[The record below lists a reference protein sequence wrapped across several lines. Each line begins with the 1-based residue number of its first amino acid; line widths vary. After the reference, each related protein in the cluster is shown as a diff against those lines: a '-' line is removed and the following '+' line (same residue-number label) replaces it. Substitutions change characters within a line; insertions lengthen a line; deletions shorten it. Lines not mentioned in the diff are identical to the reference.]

1 MLADCVSKLSE
12 VDLVISGGKVFF
24 NGSILEGGVA
34 AEGGRI
40 VAVAKDAGLPRGEE
54 RFDIRGRILC
64 PGFIDSHV
72 HLRDMNYSYK
82 EDFKSGTLAAAAG
95 GFTTVLDMP
104 NTDPVT
110 DSLGRMAEKIDRAK
124 ANAYVNVGFYLA
136 LTKRTDFRA
145 APLGVGMK
153 AYLYSPRDEL
163 QVDAEMVR
171 NAAERLPKGY
181 PFAFHAERAQ
191 LIQDLH
197 NRSRDRSM
205 SGAERFLYCHPP
217 EAEVQSVSEIVRTV
231 PAGTALH
238 FSHISLPRCVSIV
251 KDSGRRASI
260 EVTPHHLFLSSD
272 ALLRIGANAIT
283 DPPAREAPNLAGLMK
298 ALRDGMVDVIA
309 SDHAPHTLEE
319 KGSGTPPPGIPG
331 LETSVP
337 LMLSGV
343 EGGGISLVT
352 LIRSFTSRPASIFS
366 LRGRGRLEVGCIADL
381 TVLDLKKAWKIDSS
395 RFFSMA
401 KYSPFDGLKVKG
413 CSWATFLGGR
423 PLVLDGTVMAQP
435 GTGKIVRWNSPND
448 PGDP

>member
-1 MLADCVSKLSE
+1 LGE

-24 NGSILEGGVA
+24 NGTILDGGVA
-34 AEGGRI
+34 VEGGKI

-82 EDFKSGTLAAAAG
+82 EDFRSGTLAAAAG

-104 NTDPVT
+104 NTDPIT
-110 DSLGRMAEKIDRAK
+110 DSLGRMADKIDRART
-124 ANAYVNVGFYLA
+124 NAYVNVGFYLA

-145 APLGVGMK
+145 MSLGVGLK

-163 QVDAEMVR
+163 QVDAETISR
-171 NAAERLPKGY
+171 AAGRLPKGY

-191 LIQDLH
+191 LIQDLY
-197 NRSRDRSM
+197 NRSSDKSM
-205 SGAERFLYCHPP
+205 SETERFLYCHPP

-231 PAGTALH
+231 PAETALH
-238 FSHISLPRCVSIV
+238 FSHISLPTCVSIV

-272 ALLRIGANAIT
+272 ALLRIGSTAIT
-283 DPPAREAPNLAGLMK
+283 DPPAREAPNLAGLLG
-298 ALRDGMVDVIA
+298 ALRDGLVDVIG

-319 KGSGTPPPGIPG
+319 KGSGNPPPGIPG

-343 EGGGISLVT
+343 EGGTINLVT
-352 LIRSFTSRPASIFS
+352 LIRSFTVRPASIFS

-401 KYSPFDGLKVKG
+401 RYSPFDGIEVKG
-413 CSWATFLGGR
+413 RSWATFVGGK
-423 PLVLDGTVMAQP
+423 PVVLEGTVMAQP
-435 GTGKIVRWNSPND
+435 GTGKIVSWNGPND
-448 PGDP
+448 TGDP

>member
-1 MLADCVSKLSE
+1 MGE

-24 NGSILEGGVA
+24 NGSILEGGIAVD
-34 AEGGRI
+34 GGKI
-40 VAVAKDAGLPRGEE
+40 VAVAKDSGLPGAEE
-54 RFDIRGRILC
+54 HFDIRGRILC
-64 PGFIDSHV
+64 PGFIDTHV

-104 NTDPVT
+104 NTDPIT
-110 DSLGRMAEKIDRAK
+110 DSLGKMAEKMDRAR

-136 LTKRTDFRA
+136 LTKMTDFRA
-145 APLGVGMK
+145 LPLGVGLK
-153 AYLYSPRDEL
+153 AYLYTTREEL
-163 QVDAEMVR
+163 QVDAGMMIR
-171 NAAERLPKGY
+171 AAEALPKGY

-191 LIQDLH
+191 LIHDLYA
-197 NRSRDRSM
+197 RSGERSM
-205 SGAERFLYCHPP
+205 SDAERFLYCHPP
-217 EAEVQSVSEIVRTV
+217 EAEAQSVSEIVRTI
-231 PAGTALH
+231 PAETALH
-238 FSHISLPRCVSIV
+238 FSHVSIPRCISII
-251 KDSGRRASI
+251 KDSGRRATI

-272 ALLRIGANAIT
+272 ALLRIGSTAIT
-283 DPPAREAPNLAGLMK
+283 DPPAREASNLAGLLK
-298 ALRDGMVDVIA
+298 AFRDGLVDVIG

-319 KGSGTPPPGIPG
+319 KGSGRPPPGIPG

-343 EGGGISLVT
+343 EGGGISLSTV
-352 LIRSFTSRPASIFS
+352 IRSYTSRPASIFH

-401 KYSPFDGLKVKG
+401 RYSPFDGLEVKG
-413 CSWATFLGGR
+413 CSWATFLRGK
-423 PLVLDGTVMAQP
+423 PVVLEGTVMAQP
-435 GTGKIVRWNSPND
+435 GTGKVVCWNGPNE